1 MKCFFA
7 LPVLLLPVVY
17 GLQCCN
23 TTNSDGTGYSNT
35 STPDLNVTDQLSV
48 CLWVR
53 PLQDEEYDVVSYSEP
68 SGESVLYISS
78 RQAIFYNN
86 KAANISTYDDS
97 KSTHICV
104 TWHKDKGVTTFI
116 NGKQSQDTTRL
127 FNFTNKVDFTGSW
140 TAGLQRTKKPYPSA
154 GGLNGSLCGLTI
166 WPIAIN
172 SDYVLELFS
181 GSGDYSVAGDT
192 KTDDAK
198 EEKNEEEEREE
209 NVDEKQPEQKVNV
222 TNPNRPAYS
231 WKNFNHYNYSS
242 INDSFCIK
250 APARSIRDVTDR
262 WVTPVMITEHHDP
275 PKSSALNGSSARGN
289 GIRLGSLDPVA
300 SKFVILFLV
309 IIGVIIGFAGL
320 FMCSEREIAVKR
332 AQKRLKD
339 EENFSIGST
348 HSVT

>member
-1 MKCFFA
+1 MKCFFV

-68 SGESVLYISS
+68 SGKSVLYISS

-116 NGKQSQDTTRL
+116 NGQQIQDTTRL
-127 FNFTNKVDFTGSW
+127 SNFTNEVDFTGSW
-140 TAGLQRTKKPYPSA
+140 TAGLQRTEKPYPSA

-250 APARSIRDVTDR
+250 A
-262 WVTPVMITEHHDP
+262 
-275 PKSSALNGSSARGN
+275 RGN

>member
-250 APARSIRDVTDR
+250 A
-262 WVTPVMITEHHDP
+262 
-275 PKSSALNGSSARGN
+275 RGN